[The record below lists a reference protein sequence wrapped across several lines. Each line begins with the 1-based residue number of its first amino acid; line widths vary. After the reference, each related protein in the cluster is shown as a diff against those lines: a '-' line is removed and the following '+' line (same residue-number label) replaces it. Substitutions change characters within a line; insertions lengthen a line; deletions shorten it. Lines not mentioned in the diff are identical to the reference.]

1 MEIYYRSEGINNFIA
16 VEMKW
21 AEIGRSNKNFR
32 LLMLEN
38 NDIKG
43 IVKPVI
49 GRMDNNIFIRYF
61 VSSMF
66 VFDKYLIKTKP
77 DIIMLRNVLKNIC
90 DCINELEGYLLN
102 PNDLVL
108 MPSYMLWNNKSREVK
123 MIYAPGYDK
132 DIRAQIKKLMEYI
145 MQVFDYKSAEGT
157 IKMHCLYEMISEENF
172 DIRELEAFLSDSENN
187 NLMYNSVNDLK
198 NEEIFIRD
206 INQNAAETK
215 DEAVIL
221 NNSKNHEILIAANSF
236 AAVFSFLGY
245 LFLNKHKGLLLLF
258 IVSVISLVIN
268 SLIYILKKEK
278 EDEIDADASM
288 MEFKE
293 QMTEAKENR
302 YYTGDYISNR
312 SDDFGKSP
320 ALAKKEYKLV
330 PLNDGMLDPL
340 IINIDNNSLIIGR
353 DKNESD
359 YRLNKEQISR
369 IHAGI
374 IIKNGDVF
382 IEDKNSTNGTFV
394 NSVKLNAG
402 EEFKLNAGD
411 TVRFANE
418 EFFVV

>member
-1 MEIYYRSEGINNFIA
+1 MEMYYRSEGINNYIE
-16 VEMKW
+16 VELMLEE
-21 AEIGRSNKNFR
+21 AGISNKSYR
-32 LLMLEN
+32 ILMLEN
-38 NDIKG
+38 NDMKG
-43 IVKPVI
+43 IVKPVT
-49 GRMDNNIFIRYF
+49 GRMDNKIYLRYF
-61 VSSMF
+61 VNSMF
-66 VFDKYLIKTKP
+66 VFDKYLMKTRP
-77 DIIMLRNVLKNIC
+77 DIDFLKKVLKNLC

-108 MPSYMLWNNKSREVK
+108 MPSYMLWNNKSQEIK

-132 DIRAQIKKLMEYI
+132 DIKSQIKKFMEYI

-157 IKMHCLYEMISEENF
+157 IKMHCLYEMISEENL
-172 DIRELEAFLSDSENN
+172 DIRELEACLSDNGNN
-187 NLMYNSVNDLK
+187 NSIINSVNILE
-198 NEEIFIRD
+198 NEEPYSWD
-206 INQNAAETK
+206 IDQKSVDNK

-221 NNSKNHEILIAANSF
+221 NNSKSHEILIAANSF

-245 LFLNKHKGLLLLF
+245 LFFNKHMGLLLF
-258 IVSVISLVIN
+258 FMATVISLVIN

-278 EDEIDADASM
+278 VDEIDADESM
-288 MEFKE
+288 KEFE
-293 QMTEAKENR
+293 ERINIIEEGG
-302 YYTGDYISNR
+302 YYSGDFISQRN
-312 SDDFGKSP
+312 DDFHKSI

-330 PLNDGMLDPL
+330 PLNDGMLEPL
-340 IINIDNNSLIIGR
+340 IIREDNKNLIIGR
-353 DKNESD
+353 GKTESD

-374 IIKNGDVF
+374 VKKNGDIF